1 MPDTIFQTIH
11 ASCVSFEGNAV
22 LIKGASG
29 SGKSSLALQ
38 IMAFGAQLVSDD
50 RTELRRIDN
59 SIWAAPPQTIAGL
72 IEARGLGILNAEH
85 TPSAQIVC
93 VVDMDVVATERLP
106 DPQVTPCLGLPLPC
120 LHKIDTQA
128 FPAIVLQYLKGG
140 IQRDI

>member
-1 MPDTIFQTIH
+1 MPEPTSQTVH
-11 ASCVSFEGNAV
+11 ASCVSFEGKAV

-50 RTELRRIDN
+50 RTELCRIDN
-59 SIWAAPPQTIAGL
+59 SIWAAPPKTIAGL

-85 TPSAQIVC
+85 APSAQIVC
-93 VVDMDVVATERLP
+93 VVDMDMVATERLP
-106 DPQVTPCLGLPLPC
+106 DLKVTPCLGLPLPC